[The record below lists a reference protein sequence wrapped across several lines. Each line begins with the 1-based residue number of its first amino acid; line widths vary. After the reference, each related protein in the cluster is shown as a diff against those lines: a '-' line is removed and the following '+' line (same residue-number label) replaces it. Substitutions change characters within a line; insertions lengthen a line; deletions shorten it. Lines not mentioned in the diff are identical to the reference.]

1 MRVYG
6 RQALPATNDNVYRI
20 FGISIL
26 LKNDFYFVR
35 NFINFINS
43 ACGKFGPANSYFHDH
58 FCQFSNKVLKFFG
71 SIIFELIWLNQV
83 ECLSTIKA
91 KFVFFFSI
99 QH

>member
-43 ACGKFGPANSYFHDH
+43 ACGKFGSANSYFHA
-58 FCQFSNKVLKFFG
+58 K
-71 SIIFELIWLNQV
+71 IIFASFRIKFWSSLGRLFLNW
-83 ECLSTIKA
+83 
-91 KFVFFFSI
+91 FD
-99 QH
+99 